1 MFSNEW
7 FSHLEIANKAI
18 NQDQIV
24 ALGVRQ
30 DMTPSPL
37 FLYLCLCSEG
47 EEFPSFENLTCDT
60 TT

>member
-37 FLYLCLCSEG
+37 FLYLRVPLQRGRRVSQ
-47 EEFPSFENLTCDT
+47 L
-60 TT
+60 